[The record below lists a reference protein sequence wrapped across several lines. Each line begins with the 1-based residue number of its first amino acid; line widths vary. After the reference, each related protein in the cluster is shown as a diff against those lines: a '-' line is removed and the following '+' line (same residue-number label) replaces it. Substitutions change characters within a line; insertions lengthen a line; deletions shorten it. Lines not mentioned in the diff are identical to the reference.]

1 MRHSDYIIDIKE
13 ETMSVI
19 IDESCITCDACL
31 QNCPVNA
38 IIDDM
43 NNPLGESRYYVQ
55 PDKCV
60 ECVDHFDDPQCA
72 AICPS
77 IGCITWDMPFTKEF
91 DEHFLNG
98 EMYKLATKDGV
109 PKSPAYKEKKFRKDI
124 PLTKRGV
131 KKEVQEEPEEKEVG

>member
-1 MRHSDYIIDIKE
+1 
-13 ETMSVI
+13 MSVI

-38 IIDDM
+38 IVDDSH
-43 NNPLGESRYYVQ
+43 NPTGESRYYVQ
-55 PDKCV
+55 PEKCV
-60 ECVDHFDDPQCA
+60 ECVDLFDDPQCA

-77 IGCITWDMPFTKEF
+77 IGCITWDMPFTKDF

-98 EMYKLATKDGV
+98 ELYKLGEKKGEV
-109 PKSPAYKEKKFRKDI
+109 MSPAYKEKKFRSDI

-131 KKEVQEEPEEKEVG
+131 KEKVQVEPEENEVG